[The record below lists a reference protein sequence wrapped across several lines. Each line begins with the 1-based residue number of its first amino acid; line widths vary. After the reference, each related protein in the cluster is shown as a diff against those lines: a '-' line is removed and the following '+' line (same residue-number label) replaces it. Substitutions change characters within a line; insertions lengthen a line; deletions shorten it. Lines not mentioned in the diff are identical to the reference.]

1 MAGRA
6 MLAAAI
12 GFVVIATSCMVRD
25 AHGHDYRAALAMSL
39 LYFEGQRSGR
49 LPPGQRV
56 QWRGDSAL
64 GDGGD
69 HRVRELALPPSNVS
83 VSVSVCVLT
92 QCNAMQVDLT
102 GGYYDSGDNVKFGFP
117 MAFTVA
123 TLSWSVVEYG
133 DRLDAAGELG
143 HALDAV
149 RWGADYLAR
158 AHASAG
164 GGAEAL
170 YVQVGDGDSDHSC
183 WQRPEDMDTP
193 RTAYMVTAS
202 SPGSDVAAET
212 AAALAAAAV
221 ALTRADANYAST
233 LLVHAKQLFEFA
245 KNHRGL
251 YHNSVPSAAKFY
263 ASSGDEDELL
273 WSAAWLYI
281 ATGGEEEYSAYIA
294 GATNVGGVR
303 SMFSWDDKFVGA
315 QALLVLQ
322 GKLPAGG
329 SHAEMKTNL
338 EQFICNL
345 VHPGGNGGG
354 GGARLSPGGMLWWGS
369 WNNMQYVTLASLVL
383 AVHADHLTAARSA
396 SLQCGGG
403 ASVSPAQLNAL
414 ARSQVDY
421 ILGMNPETMSY
432 MVGYGS
438 RYPAEVHHRAASL
451 PSIKSSPAK
460 VTCKGGFDYL
470 NKGSPDPNVIAGAI
484 VGGPDA
490 NDRYNDSRQNFQQAE
505 PSTVTVAPIVGV
517 LARLLP

>member
-6 MLAAAI
+6 LLAAAI
-12 GFVVIATSCMVRD
+12 GLVVSTSCMVRG

-49 LPPGQRV
+49 LPPSQRV

-69 HRVRELALPPSNVS
+69 HRV
-83 VSVSVCVLT
+83 
-92 QCNAMQVDLT
+92 DLT
-102 GGYYDSGDNVKFGFP
+102 GGYYDSGDNVKFGLP

-123 TLSWSVVEYG
+123 TLSWSVVEYR

-164 GGAEAL
+164 GGGEAL

-193 RTAYMVTAS
+193 RTAYMVNAS

-221 ALTRADANYAST
+221 AFTGADASYAST

-273 WSAAWLYI
+273 WAAAWLYI
-281 ATGGEEEYSAYIA
+281 ATAGEEEYDGYIA
-294 GATNVGGVR
+294 GATNLGG
-303 SMFSWDDKFVGA
+303 
-315 QALLVLQ
+315 LVLQ
-322 GKLPAGG
+322 GKLPGDG
-329 SHAEMKTNL
+329 SHAEMKSNL

-345 VHPGGNGGG
+345 VLHGGGG
-354 GGARLSPGGMLWWGS
+354 GGARLSPGGMLWWDS

-383 AVHADHLTAARSA
+383 AVHADHLTAAGAAAALR
-396 SLQCGGG
+396 CGG
-403 ASVSPAQLNAL
+403 ASLPPARLTAF
-414 ARSQVDY
+414 ARSQGDY
-421 ILGMNPETMSY
+421 ILGTNPETTSY

-460 VTCKGGFDYL
+460 VTCKGGFDYFS
-470 NKGSPDPNVIAGAI
+470 KGSPDPNVIAGAI

-490 NDRYNDSRQNFQQAE
+490 NDLYNDSRQNFRQAE

>member
-6 MLAAAI
+6 MLVAL
-12 GFVVIATSCMVRD
+12 VVIATSCMVRD

-49 LPPGQRV
+49 LPPAQRV
-56 QWRGDSAL
+56 QWRADSAL
-64 GDGGD
+64 ADGAD
-69 HRVRELALPPSNVS
+69 HR
-83 VSVSVCVLT
+83 
-92 QCNAMQVDLT
+92 VDLT
-102 GGYYDSGDNVKFGFP
+102 GGYYDSGDNVKFGLP

-123 TLSWSVVEYG
+123 ALAWSVVEYG
-133 DRLDAAGELG
+133 GRLDAAGELG

-164 GGAEAL
+164 GGGGGGEAL

-183 WQRPEDMDTP
+183 WERPEDMDTP

-221 ALTRADANYAST
+221 ALTPADANFSST

-273 WSAAWLYI
+273 WAAAWLYI
-281 ATGGEEEYSAYIA
+281 ATGGEEEYSAYIT

-315 QALLVLQ
+315 QALLVLH
-322 GKLPAGG
+322 GKLPADG
-329 SHAEMKTNL
+329 SHAEMKTSL

-345 VHPGGNGGG
+345 VQHSGGNAGGG
-354 GGARLSPGGMLWWGS
+354 GGARLSPGGMLWWDS

-383 AVHADHLTAARSA
+383 AVHADHLTAGRSA

-403 ASVSPAQLNAL
+403 GGSLSPAQLTAY

-421 ILGMNPETMSY
+421 ILGANPETMSY

-484 VGGPDA
+484 VGWPDA
-490 NDRYNDSRQNFQQAE
+490 DDWYDDSRQNFRQAE
-505 PSTVTVAPIVGV
+505 PSTITVAPIVGV
-517 LARLLP
+517 LARLLPS